1 MSLLVKVQ
9 PKATFRFRELKE
21 CVVQVFKAY
30 PHITRLNKDRDSR
43 TSHI

>member
-1 MSLLVKVQ
+1 LLVKVQ

-21 CVVQVFKAY
+21 CVMHVFKAC
-30 PHITRLNKDRDSR
+30 PRIVVLNQDRHNR